1 MMTLNEIMD
10 QWEKNSVINKA
21 HLADEALMGGKLHS
35 KYMNM
40 LVRENMQLAKTKTEY
55 NTKLMDKYLLYTE
68 GAHDLA
74 TQKAHP
80 YLPKSGKVLKSEVEK
95 YLNADADMIQE
106 TLKLANQQEKVD
118 LLRSILK
125 SVEKRSY
132 DINNAIDHQKFMAG
146 GR

>member
-1 MMTLNEIMD
+1 MTLTEILNH
-10 QWEKNSVINKA
+10 WEVDCVIDKVQ
-21 HLADEALMGGKLHS
+21 LSTEALKSGQLHH

-40 LVRENMQLAKTKTEY
+40 VVRENLGLAGVKTEY
-55 NTKLMDKYLLYTE
+55 NTLLMDKYLLYTE

-95 YLNADADMIQE
+95 YLNADADMIAM
-106 TLKLANQQEKVD
+106 TLKLAGQQEKVD
-118 LLRSILK
+118 LLRSIIK
-125 SVEKRSY
+125 SIEKRSY